1 MSGKRGFVNQ
11 ITTFRHKFDY
21 FSVSAN
27 LTPMIDSRKM
37 SGCAVFKWGN
47 TDDENAADSSVWLIA
62 AGGIGDNG
70 QVLDSV
76 EGINW
81 KISDDGN
88 GTEWIKFGNLVT
100 PRKAV

>member
-1 MSGKRGFVNQ
+1 
-11 ITTFRHKFDY
+11 
-21 FSVSAN
+21 
-27 LTPMIDSRKM
+27 MIDSRKM

-100 PRKAV
+100 PRKAVWQICSWSNILNTHFCSPKHKI